1 MSIFTKKPW
10 YRRPAAA
17 TIFHGSLL
25 AHLLVAVVWNLT
37 NPKRTSRGTKTALF
51 AGAMSLWELGS
62 VRKNWLV
69 WRIHRERKLQGVS
82 KHELRPPVLVGKRSS
97 SAGGF

>member
-10 YRRPAAA
+10 YRRPATA

-37 NPKRTSRGTKTALF
+37 NPRRTSRGTKTALF
-51 AGAMSLWELGS
+51 AGAMSLWEIGS

-69 WRIHRERKLQGVS
+69 WRSHRGRKLQGLS
-82 KHELRPPVLVGKRSS
+82 KHELRPPVVVAKGSR
-97 SAGGF
+97 SAGAF